1 MVCLVVVVVVI
12 FVALTVVVLV
22 VLDLELV
29 LDLEVA
35 FEAAP
40 VLVLVDFWTPVAF
53 ALLVASDVGASVA
66 PFTVAVGPAG
76 GAR

>member
-1 MVCLVVVVVVI
+1 MMVVP
-12 FVALTVVVLV
+12 V

-35 FEAAP
+35 FEPAP
-40 VLVLVDFWTPVAF
+40 VLVDCWTPVAF
-53 ALLVASDVGASVA
+53 ALVVTSDVGASVA

>member
-1 MVCLVVVVVVI
+1 MVCLVVVVVI
-12 FVALTVVVLV
+12 FVALMVVPV

>member
-1 MVCLVVVVVVI
+1 MVVVPV
-12 FVALTVVVLV
+12 
-22 VLDLELV
+22 V

-35 FEAAP
+35 FEPAP
-40 VLVLVDFWTPVAF
+40 VLVDCWTPVAF
-53 ALLVASDVGASVA
+53 ALVVTSDVGASVA